1 VRLLGGQPRLF
12 EGREGIGG
20 TLASG
25 VHIAMLPTF
34 SKTTR

>member
-25 VHIAMLPTF
+25 VHIAMRLTF